1 MNLIDL
7 LEKAAAK
14 NGKKTFLI
22 EDKKKPVSFGDTRK
36 KVIELASG
44 LSKLGVKK
52 GERVALLLNNSPEF
66 IYSYFAAQ
74 YLGAEIIPLNTFL
87 RLEEIIYILND
98 SNAVA
103 LITSPDFYPVLKDFS
118 ISRANRLKHIIS
130 TGDLKEIKCLNF
142 QQVLSDTPFTPA
154 VPNDT
159 DTAAIIYTS
168 GTTGHPKGAML
179 THSNLVSNVE
189 QSIKAI
195 NIKPSDRFI
204 IFLPMFHA
212 FSFTVCV
219 LIPLYVNCK
228 LTIIKSIQ
236 PFSNIIK
243 AIMKD
248 RISIFVAIPPVYNVL
263 AGKKIP
269 GWLLWLN
276 PIRLCISGAAPLAGE
291 VLKNFEKKF
300 RVPLMEGY
308 GLSEASPVVS
318 VNPFDN
324 TRKAGS
330 VGKPIPDVEV
340 RIVDENG
347 KDVTPGSAGEIVIK
361 GPNIMKGYYNRET
374 ETAEVL
380 KDGWLFTG
388 DIGRIDTDGYLF
400 IMDRKKDLI
409 LVNGMNLYPREVEEV
424 LYRHPAV
431 ADAAVVPKKDSVHG
445 EIPIGVILL
454 KEGASATDAELRKFC
469 KPHLANFKVPHRFEF
484 WAEIPR
490 NATGKIL
497 KREIKRIINEQQ
509 QG

>member
-1 MNLIDL
+1 LNLIDL
-7 LEKAAAK
+7 LEKAAAN
-14 NGKKTFLI
+14 NGKKVFLI
-22 EDKKKPVSFGDTRK
+22 ENKKKPVTFGETRK
-36 KVIELASG
+36 KVLELASG
-44 LSKLGVKK
+44 LLKLGVKK
-52 GERVALLLNNSPEF
+52 GDRVALLLNNSPEF
-66 IYSYFAAQ
+66 IYFYFAAQ

-87 RLEEIIYILND
+87 RQEEIIYILND

-103 LITSPDFYPVLKDFS
+103 LVTSSDFNQVMKDFS
-118 ISRANRLKHIIS
+118 ISRANSLKNIIS
-130 TGDLKEIKCLNF
+130 TDELKDVKSILCKDI
-142 QQVLSDTPFTPA
+142 LSNETITPA
-154 VPNDT
+154 VPSDT

-179 THSNLVSNVE
+179 THKNLVSNVE

-219 LIPLYVNCK
+219 LIPLYVNCR

-236 PFSNIIK
+236 PFSNILK

-248 RISIFVAIPPVYNVL
+248 RISIFVARPQVYNVL
-263 AGKKIP
+263 SGKKIP
-269 GWLLWLN
+269 RWLLWLN

-291 VLKNFEKKF
+291 VLKNFEMKL

-318 VNPFDN
+318 VNPFDK

-340 RIVDENG
+340 RIVDEEGRNL
-347 KDVTPGSAGEIVIK
+347 PQGSAGEIVIK
-361 GPNIMKGYYNRET
+361 GPNIMKGYFNRPS

-388 DIGRIDTDGYLF
+388 DIGRLDSDGYLF

-431 ADAAVVPKKDSVHG
+431 ADAAVVPKKDHVHG

-454 KEGASATDAELRKFC
+454 KEGASANEAELKKFC
-469 KPHLANFKVPHRFEF
+469 KPHLAAFKIPHKFEF
-484 WAEIPR
+484 WKEIPR
-490 NATGKIL
+490 NGTGKIL
-497 KREIKRIINEQQ
+497 KREIKRIINEQK
-509 QG
+509 